1 MVPVLCV
8 VWRCT
13 VLGLGVCECLGH
25 ARGEPNEIILV
36 HSKRNDG
43 FIDLRELLRH
53 AASVCSIVARIRK
66 RMLFIRVVQPVNGRC
81 VVLMMFVS
89 SHRLLAEDKFIVV

>member
-1 MVPVLCV
+1 MGLGIRTRV
-8 VWRCT
+8 RCSDAQRCECT
-13 VLGLGVCECLGH
+13 SVLGH
-25 ARGEPNEIILV
+25 RRGEPNEIILV

-66 RMLFIRVVQPVNGRC
+66 RMLFVRVVQPVDVHR
-81 VVLMMFVS
+81 FTIFAS
-89 SHRLLAEDKFIVV
+89 SYKFAEDKLSVCD